1 MNKIRLVVA
10 SLLLGAATG
19 FAQKP
24 FNASVRGIPLFPGYF
39 ADPTVKKFGD
49 TYYMYATTDGSGAG
63 FGPAQVWTSKDF
75 CELDVDAHELAGQSL
90 DMGSDVMQ
98 HTDGNLLLF
107 LFVSLYDSLWGQ

>member
-24 FNASVRGIPLFPGYF
+24 FNASGTGNPIIPGYF

-49 TYYMYATTDGSGAG
+49 TYYMYATTDGWQWSRFRSCTGVDQQG
-63 FGPAQVWTSKDF
+63 FCK
-75 CELDVDAHELAGQSL
+75 LDADAYELAGQSL
-90 DMGSDVMQ
+90 DMGS
-98 HTDGNLLLF
+98 
-107 LFVSLYDSLWGQ
+107 

>member
-24 FNASVRGIPLFPGYF
+24 FNASGTGNPIIPGYF

-49 TYYMYATTDGSGAG
+49 TYYMYATTA
-63 FGPAQVWTSKDF
+63 
-75 CELDVDAHELAGQSL
+75 
-90 DMGSDVMQ
+90 
-98 HTDGNLLLF
+98 
-107 LFVSLYDSLWGQ
+107 VSYTHLTLPTTPYV

>member
-24 FNASVRGIPLFPGYF
+24 FNASGTGNPIIPGYF

-63 FGPAQVWTSKDF
+63 FRSCTGVDQQGF
-75 CELDVDAHELAGQSL
+75 CKLDVNAHELAGQSL
-90 DMGSDVMQ
+90 DMGSRCDE
-98 HTDGNLLLF
+98 TYGWELLLF
-107 LFVSLYDSLWGQ
+107 LLSALYDSLRGQ

>member
-24 FNASVRGIPLFPGYF
+24 FNASGTGNPIIPGYF

-63 FGPAQVWTSKDF
+63 FGPAQGVDQQGF
-75 CELDVDAHELAGQSL
+75 CKLDADAYELAGQSL
-90 DMGSDVMQ
+90 DMGS
-98 HTDGNLLLF
+98 
-107 LFVSLYDSLWGQ
+107 

>member
-24 FNASVRGIPLFPGYF
+24 FNASGTGNPIIPGYF

-75 CELDVDAHELAGQSL
+75 VNWTLTYGWE
-90 DMGSDVMQ
+90 
-98 HTDGNLLLF
+98 LLLF
-107 LFVSLYDSLWGQ
+107 LLSALYDSLRGQ

>member
-24 FNASVRGIPLFPGYF
+24 FNASGTGNPIIPGYF

-49 TYYMYATTDGSGAG
+49 KIGR
-63 FGPAQVWTSKDF
+63 
-75 CELDVDAHELAGQSL
+75 AH
-90 DMGSDVMQ
+90 V
-98 HTDGNLLLF
+98 
-107 LFVSLYDSLWGQ
+107 

>member
-24 FNASVRGIPLFPGYF
+24 FNASGTGNPIIPGYF

-49 TYYMYATTDGSGAG
+49 TYYMYATLRMAVGPVSVLHRC
-63 FGPAQVWTSKDF
+63 GPARI
-75 CELDVDAHELAGQSL
+75 L
-90 DMGSDVMQ
+90 
-98 HTDGNLLLF
+98 
-107 LFVSLYDSLWGQ
+107 

>member
-24 FNASVRGIPLFPGYF
+24 FNASGTGNPIIPGYF

-75 CELDVDAHELAGQSL
+75 VNWTLMPMNWPDSHWIWAPRCDETYGWE
-90 DMGSDVMQ
+90 
-98 HTDGNLLLF
+98 LLLF
-107 LFVSLYDSLWGQ
+107 LLSALYDSLRGQ

>member
-24 FNASVRGIPLFPGYF
+24 FNASGTGNPIIPGYF

-49 TYYMYATTDGSGAG
+49 TYYMYATTDGSEPVSVLHRC
-63 FGPAQVWTSKDF
+63 GPARI
-75 CELDVDAHELAGQSL
+75 L
-90 DMGSDVMQ
+90 
-98 HTDGNLLLF
+98 
-107 LFVSLYDSLWGQ
+107 

>member
-24 FNASVRGIPLFPGYF
+24 FNASGTGNPIIPGYF

-63 FGPAQVWTSKDF
+63 FGPAQVWTSRF
-75 CELDVDAHELAGQSL
+75 CKLDVNAHELAGQSL
-90 DMGSDVMQ
+90 DMAPDVMK
-98 HTDGNLLLF
+98 HTDGNYIF
-107 LFVSLYDSLWGQ
+107 IVSPV

>member
-24 FNASVRGIPLFPGYF
+24 FNASGTGNPIIPGYF

-49 TYYMYATTDGSGAG
+49 TYYMYVRMAVGPVSVLHRC
-63 FGPAQVWTSKDF
+63 GPARI
-75 CELDVDAHELAGQSL
+75 L
-90 DMGSDVMQ
+90 
-98 HTDGNLLLF
+98 
-107 LFVSLYDSLWGQ
+107 

>member
-24 FNASVRGIPLFPGYF
+24 FNASGTGNPIIPGYF

-49 TYYMYATTDGSGAG
+49 TYYMYALRMAVEPASVLHKC
-63 FGPAQVWTSKDF
+63 GPARI
-75 CELDVDAHELAGQSL
+75 L
-90 DMGSDVMQ
+90 
-98 HTDGNLLLF
+98 
-107 LFVSLYDSLWGQ
+107 

>member
-24 FNASVRGIPLFPGYF
+24 FNASGTGNPIIPGYF

-49 TYYMYATTDGSGAG
+49 TYYMYATTDGSVLVSVLHRC
-63 FGPAQVWTSKDF
+63 GPARI
-75 CELDVDAHELAGQSL
+75 L
-90 DMGSDVMQ
+90 
-98 HTDGNLLLF
+98 
-107 LFVSLYDSLWGQ
+107 

>member
-24 FNASVRGIPLFPGYF
+24 FNASGTGNPIIPGYF

-63 FGPAQVWTSKDF
+63 FGPAQVWTSKD
-75 CELDVDAHELAGQSL
+75 CELDVNAHELAGQSL
-90 DMGSDVMQ
+90 DMGSRCDAAY
-98 HTDGNLLLF
+98 GWELLLF
-107 LFVSLYDSLWGQ
+107 LLSALYDSLRGQ